1 MIFTKVKD
9 SQAKQRDPK
18 RSPVMHA
25 EIAHLFPVPLYVKE
39 NAADSSLTECLQN
52 PENLPPHLMIDNWG
66 HVSKDNYYLNQEK
79 CRGLKSALTSYVNDM
94 ANNVLGF
101 AGEFVITQSWIST
114 KQPYQSHQLHTHP
127 NSIISGVFYYDNPE
141 DASQISFV
149 KPNFTSSIYS
159 LKPIRNDENNVFTAD
174 EMHINVKNNM
184 LLLFPSY
191 LQHTVSI
198 NESQVNRYSLAFNT
212 MPKYQLGMQNDLTQL
227 KMPNFE

>member
-1 MIFTKVKD
+1 MIFTKTV
-9 SQAKQRDPK
+9 QAQQRNLTRAPLQN
-18 RSPVMHA
+18 A
-25 EIAHLFPVPLYVKE
+25 EVAHLFPTPLYVKE
-39 NAADSSLTECLQN
+39 NCVNLSLTACLQD
-52 PENLPPHLMIDNWG
+52 PENLPPHIMIDNWG
-66 HVSKDNYYLNQEK
+66 HVSKNSYYLNQDK
-79 CRGLKSALTSYVNDM
+79 CKDLKARLTAYVNDM

-101 AGEFVITQSWIST
+101 AGEFTITQSWIST

-141 DASQISFV
+141 ETSSITFV

-159 LKPIRNDENNVFTAD
+159 LKPIRNDENNIFTAD
-174 EMHINVKNNM
+174 EMHIKVSNNM

-198 NESQVNRYSLAFNT
+198 NESQVNRYSLAFNA
-212 MPKYQLGMQNDLTQL
+212 MPKYQLGMMNDLTEL